1 MEQEM
6 PDAVAVAKEKKR
18 MMIGVILLNP
28 MGLHSTATCTAYMLC
43 LLLNAVWPPKLFPF
57 IETGSSLYA

>member
-6 PDAVAVAKEKKR
+6 PDAVAVAMKQKR
-18 MMIGVILLNP
+18 MMIGVVLLKP
-28 MGLHSTATCTAYMLC
+28 MGLHFTATCTAYMLC
-43 LLLNAVWPPKLFPF
+43 LLLNAVWSPKLFPF